1 MKWENLRENY
11 KEKPAEQQNFIKP
24 LKYSSEVENFR
35 KGPILWNTKT
45 YYMPTIKYEARTR
58 WRDQE
63 TKQSTA

>member
-1 MKWENLRENY
+1 
-11 KEKPAEQQNFIKP
+11 
-24 LKYSSEVENFR
+24 VENFR